1 MATSNVFV
9 LTEQPPLLGKIASA
23 RAGAQIR
30 EFLVARKKYIRR
42 HKDSNVVIPSLDQLM
57 EEEDLEQIRVV
68 MTALYLKRDKEA

>member
-42 HKDSNVVIPSLDQLM
+42 HKDGNVVVSSLDQL
-57 EEEDLEQIRVV
+57 
-68 MTALYLKRDKEA
+68 